1 MAKETHTYR
10 ESENLTTWQSTR
22 TKRAFDDFDESVK
35 RLKREFGLC
44 DESDECTAEG
54 NHETGK
60 NFRLVWTNY
69 RLKKFN
75 F

>member
-1 MAKETHTYR
+1 MAKGTYTYR
-10 ESENLTTWQSTR
+10 ETENPTTRQSIR
-22 TKRAFDDFDESVK
+22 TKRAFDEFDESLK

-60 NFRLVWTNY
+60 NFHLV
-69 RLKKFN
+69 
-75 F
+75 